1 MNKLEALQN
10 QIEQAQAT
18 VAELIE
24 AMDLEK
30 SKQKTGMVF
39 SQTDFENERR
49 YLVNIVGVIGKIQC
63 NDYTPSMVQQGHI
76 FFDQASAD
84 REGDKRLLKT
94 LAKKAMVESWGD
106 EKADW
111 GTSSQQKH
119 VVTFNSN
126 EVHVRQ
132 YTLTFSP
139 LNFKLSHHAKDFI
152 QKYTKEQLALMIEC

>member
-24 AMDLEK
+24 AMNLEK

-39 SQTDFENERR
+39 SQTDFEDER
-49 YLVNIVGVIGKIQC
+49 YLVSILGNVGKIQC
-63 NDYTPSMVQQGHI
+63 NEYTPSMIHQGHI

-84 REGDKRLLKT
+84 RESNRRLLKT
-94 LAKKAMVESWGD
+94 LAKKAMTESWGD

-111 GTSSQQKH
+111 NKSSQQKH

-152 QKYTKEQLALMIEC
+152 QKYTREQLALMIEC